1 MKNNIVKSEIN
12 VNGNKVGILRVGNI
26 DYISLTDL
34 ARYADSDEP
43 RLPIRDWMRNKEVIS
58 FLGLWESMYNENFKG
73 GEFHT
78 FKNEAGS
85 NKFKMSP
92 QKWIR
97 ETASIGIISKSG
109 RYDGGTFAHPD
120 IAFEFASWL
129 SPEFKLYVIQEF
141 QRLKKN
147 EAYQNKV
154 DWHANRVLAKVSYE
168 VHTDAIKDYIVPNL
182 THSQK
187 KYVYAEE
194 ADVLNVALFGMTAKE
209 WRDSNP
215 KLAKDGNMRDYTD
228 LLHLVILNN
237 LENSNA
243 EFIKL
248 GISQSE
254 RLIKLNESARN
265 QMKIFKNNKNIKE
278 LELLRQHEKHEKNE
292 KHERYENHE
301 NKDSKILIENN

>member
-1 MKNNIVKSEIN
+1 MNKDTIKSEMIVNDRKIN
-12 VNGNKVGILRVGNI
+12 VLRIDNK

-34 ARYADSDEP
+34 ARYADSEEP
-43 RLPIRDWMRNKEVIS
+43 RLPIRDWMRNKDVIS
-58 FLGLWESMYNENFKG
+58 YLGLWEQLNNENFKG
-73 GEFHT
+73 GEFAT

-97 ETASIGIISKSG
+97 ETNAIGIISKSG

-147 EAYQNKV
+147 ESYQNKIE
-154 DWHANRVLAKVSYE
+154 WHANRVLAAANYL
-168 VHTDAIKDYIVPNL
+168 VHTDAIKNFIVPTL
-182 THSQK
+182 TEKQK
-187 KYVYAEE
+187 KFVYASE

-209 WRDSNP
+209 WRTSNP
-215 KLAKDGNMRDYTD
+215 DIADKGNIRDYTD

-237 LENSNA
+237 LENINA
-243 EFIKL
+243 ELIEMKVP
-248 GISQSE
+248 QSE
-254 RLIKLNESARN
+254 RLIKLNKMAKR
-265 QMKIFKNNKNIKE
+265 QM
-278 LELLRQHEKHEKNE
+278 ELLKDNKSFNNLEYIDNKVNE
-292 KHERYENHE
+292 KLALSN
-301 NKDSKILIENN
+301 